1 MHQSFEDRDMLSA
14 EDASQRQHH
23 FYAPTL
29 YHPAAGELCNILQIM
44 VSLSLQAFSFSCC
57 WRRRKRFCF
66 SLAGEAQQFYFP
78 SASSAGILSGVPSM
92 SFHPTNTNAQQLP
105 AFKPPSSPVAGPA
118 HTFGQ
123 HAAPT
128 FSELSTRLEG
138 LQQQRHFQEGPSH
151 SLFQASRTVN
161 GPKKRQRDSDDEEG
175 EEAVS
180 RFRSRGLPAAAHEKP
195 ELEIPSP
202 EVGTLSLIL

>member
-1 MHQSFEDRDMLSA
+1 MP
-14 EDASQRQHH
+14 
-23 FYAPTL
+23 FY
-29 YHPAAGELCNILQIM
+29 
-44 VSLSLQAFSFSCC
+44 
-57 WRRRKRFCF
+57 
-66 SLAGEAQQFYFP
+66 
-78 SASSAGILSGVPSM
+78 
-92 SFHPTNTNAQQLP
+92 PTNTNVQQIP
-105 AFKPPSSPVAGPA
+105 PFKTPSSPVAGRA

-128 FSELSTRLEG
+128 FSEISTRLEG
-138 LQQQRHFQEGPSH
+138 LQQQRHYQEGPSH

-180 RFRSRGLPAAAHEKP
+180 RFRSRGLPAAAQGKP

-202 EVGTLSLIL
+202 AVRTLSLIL